1 MAIAVWVSGLAV
13 PIPPPGPCDASAALL
28 HSAAAAIEVTAGAA
42 RDIGGRVQNDVME
55 ISIQKALSKIRR
67 QATPGLARGKIFKR
81 RRVPARVHLRGA
93 FIQDP
98 FKSLASVCLQRC
110 GDAIRRRRD
119 TRPKEAFMQF
129 TKVLGLAA
137 VGALLALAAPAE
149 RANALSLSNPGAA
162 AAVQEDARLATT
174 EVHWRHHHHH
184 RWHRWH
190 HRHHHR
196 HWHRW

>member
-1 MAIAVWVSGLAV
+1 MRAE
-13 PIPPPGPCDASAALL
+13 AA
-28 HSAAAAIEVTAGAA
+28 TAFCADLV
-42 RDIGGRVQNDVME
+42 RKDDCEPRP
-55 ISIQKALSKIRR
+55 SS
-67 QATPGLARGKIFKR
+67 
-81 RRVPARVHLRGA
+81 VHVRGA

-98 FKSLASVCLQRC
+98 FKSLASDCVQRC
-110 GDAIRRRRD
+110 GERFGADVSPDPRR
-119 TRPKEAFMQF
+119 AFMQF

-137 VGALLALAAPAE
+137 VGAVLALAAPAE

-174 EVHWRHHHHH
+174 EVHWRHHRHH

-190 HRHHHR
+190 HHRHHHHHHR